1 MEPSGDP
8 DTAPDSVQVA
18 VIGAGLAGCL
28 SALALA
34 RRGLAVELIGPPGG
48 SDDLPAA
55 TALSYGSVAGV
66 AAAQRWRELEALH
79 GPLGWHT
86 SAVVTH
92 ALAPRPQPHAPGS
105 AQGRQ
110 DRRAALERARD
121 ALLDGVLARL
131 PPLPVPLPFSRVDA
145 VALAG
150 ALPGALLR
158 ARVQR
163 REQRVHTLE
172 PRGTGWFL
180 QLRDGGWLERPQVV
194 LAAGAA
200 CRRLWPALPDRLRCS
215 WAGVLVE
222 SHRQGAGPWLKA
234 LRRGWLVFPRR
245 LQRPALERLGRT
257 DSGQRWVVD
266 VGLAPWGEGL
276 LAGQISWLPP
286 DDDLSGPGADPDA
299 PGLERLLRQELA
311 LLDPALASR
320 GSFRLVPVSYCSDG
334 TPLSGR
340 VAPGL
345 WVLAGASN
353 AYSTVPALAEALA
366 EAIHSDGVA
375 GITPR

>member
-1 MEPSGDP
+1 MGATGDP
-8 DTAPDSVQVA
+8 DTAPESLQVA

-34 RRGLAVELIGPPGG
+34 RRGLAVELIGPLCGTE
-48 SDDLPAA
+48 DMPAA

-66 AAAQRWRELEALH
+66 GAAKRWRELEALH

-92 ALAPRPQPHAPGS
+92 ALAPRPDIPG
-105 AQGRQ
+105 AVRGPQN
-110 DRRAALERARD
+110 RRAEMMRARD
-121 ALLDGVLARL
+121 VLLDGLLAGL

-150 ALPGALLR
+150 ALPGALRR
-158 ARVQR
+158 AGVQR
-163 REQRVHTLE
+163 REQQVHNLE
-172 PRGTGWFL
+172 PSGTGWSL
-180 QLRDGGWLERPQVV
+180 QLSDGRRLERPQVV

-200 CRRLWPALPDRLRCS
+200 CRSLWPALPDRLRCS

-245 LQRPALERLGRT
+245 LQRPALERLGHT
-257 DSGQRWVVD
+257 DCGQRWVVD

-286 DDDLSGPGADPDA
+286 ADERSGEGSAPDA
-299 PGLERLLRQELA
+299 PWLEGLLRQELA
-311 LLDPALASR
+311 RLDPALASR
-320 GSFRLVPVSYCSDG
+320 GCFRLVPVSYCSDG
-334 TPLSGR
+334 TPLSGV

-353 AYSTVPALAEALA
+353 AYSTLPALAEALA
-366 EAIHSDGVA
+366 EEIHSDGVA
-375 GITPR
+375 GITRR